1 VKKLAIQKSV
11 LKDLE
16 ALPAKPYRQVVT
28 SMLDLLNDSLPHYS
42 RKLTN
47 SDYFRIDVGE
57 YRVIYRA
64 DEEQVHVVLFS
75 KRNDNDIYR
84 QLQRL
89 N

>member
-1 VKKLAIQKSV
+1 MKKLAIQKSV

-16 ALPAKPYRQVVT
+16 SLPAKQYRQVV
-28 SMLDLLNDSLPHYS
+28 SAMLDLLNDSTPHYA

-47 SDYFRIDVGE
+47 SHYSRIAIGE
-57 YRVIYRA
+57 YRVVYRA
-64 DEEQVHVVLFS
+64 DEEQVNVVLFG
-75 KRNDNDIYR
+75 KRNDDDIYR